1 MRANQPNHY
10 LSGKSG
16 SVWARRSAKARG
28 FTVEKKGLVQAFFAG
43 FGQWPASPPCPYYLG
58 FFSRCRLRM
67 AYTWTAAV
75 FVDELDAGGF
85 KCTPYNFEGGSGGSL
100 MPVSSWCTVTTPT
113 RAFLA
118 SSC

>member
-1 MRANQPNHY
+1 MAGIPT
-10 LSGKSG
+10 LPLLLWAF
-16 SVWARRSAKARG
+16 SVAPLA
-28 FTVEKKGLVQAFFAG
+28 Q
-43 FGQWPASPPCPYYLG
+43 
-58 FFSRCRLRM
+58 